1 MVQEERLYSTGDEML
16 DNLLERAFCEGYELA
31 QREFGFR
38 DIKKARAI
46 ARQVQGAEEEK
57 KIKWLDKRNIE
68 ALKKFYNKDKELRDI
83 NLKQVDE
90 DPETRKEGNE
100 QYLRKRTKQAVK
112 GAIAGSVAGGGLSY
126 GLSRLFLGA
135 DRKES
140 AKLASRS
147 LRAGAIGSLIMV
159 GEDRLI
165 SKLGNKVREKNLIE
179 GKERALKHRDT
190 VRVAAGQMSEE
201 EFAEKWGKKS
211 KKK

>member
-1 MVQEERLYSTGDEML
+1 MVQEERLYSTGNEML

-112 GAIAGSVAGGGLSY
+112 GAIAGSAAVGGLSY
-126 GLSRLFLGA
+126 GLSRLLGD
-135 DRKES
+135 DRKKS
-140 AKLASRS
+140 AKNASIS
-147 LRAGAIGSLIMV
+147 LGAGAIGALTGV
-159 GEDRLI
+159 GVERLI
-165 SKLGNKVREKNLIE
+165 HKFDNKK
-179 GKERALKHRDT
+179 KERALKNRDT
-190 VRVAAGQMSEE
+190 IRVAAGQMSEE
-201 EFAEKWGKKS
+201 EFAEKWGK
-211 KKK
+211 

>member
-1 MVQEERLYSTGDEML
+1 MIQEERLYSTGDEML

-31 QREFGFR
+31 QREFGAR

-46 ARQVQGAEEEK
+46 ARQVQGDEEEK

-112 GAIAGSVAGGGLSY
+112 GAIAGSAAAGVLAY
-126 GLSRLFLGA
+126 GLSRKLLGT

-179 GKERALKHRDT
+179 GKERELKHRDT

-201 EFAEKWGKKS
+201 EFAEKWGE
-211 KKK
+211 

>member
-1 MVQEERLYSTGDEML
+1 MILGKDYINGHQEEKLYSTGDEML

-31 QREFGFR
+31 QREY
-38 DIKKARAI
+38 
-46 ARQVQGAEEEK
+46 AEEEK

-100 QYLRKRTKQAVK
+100 QYLRNRTKKAVK
-112 GAIAGSVAGGGLSY
+112 GAIAGSAAGGVLAY
-126 GLSRLFLGA
+126 GLSRRLLGT

-140 AKLASRS
+140 AKLARRS

-179 GKERALKHRDT
+179 GKKSALKHRDT

-201 EFAEKWGKKS
+201 EFAKKWGE
-211 KKK
+211 

>member
-1 MVQEERLYSTGDEML
+1 MILGKDYINGHQEEKLYSTGDEML

-31 QREFGFR
+31 QREY
-38 DIKKARAI
+38 
-46 ARQVQGAEEEK
+46 AEEEK

-165 SKLGNKVREKNLIE
+165 SKLGNKVREKKLDRR
-179 GKERALKHRDT
+179 ERE
-190 VRVAAGQMSEE
+190 RV
-201 EFAEKWGKKS
+201 KT
-211 KKK
+211 